1 MNHMSVSDHSDENLT
16 ITGWVQVVVKFV
28 LMWSSVCCRYKL
40 NKKLFCYIHNI
51 ACVKMNLE
59 YNVACS
65 LCSYN

>member
-40 NKKLFCYIHNI
+40 NILLHSQYSMCQNEFRI
-51 ACVKMNLE
+51 
-59 YNVACS
+59 
-65 LCSYN
+65 